1 MVVLT
6 KKQQMIAF
14 AAVTVVVGAIIA
26 GIVLSQSK
34 DPVKPA
40 TKSSGATNPSGAT
53 TKPSG
58 ATTKPSGGVN
68 KAIIITGTHPDNSDS
83 SKAIDKKVVIT
94 DTQSFINGKGPYH
107 GGDQKGCW
115 SLDDVPEWTDK
126 LKSGSNCV
134 VTSIELPA
142 DIKATAYTSSGLFS
156 NWNNLCTKDKVVD
169 IPAGTKKTFPARSV
183 CGFKFEKA

>member
-6 KKQQMIAF
+6 KNQKKIAF
-14 AAVTVVVGAIIA
+14 AAVAVAVVVGAIIA

-58 ATTKPSGGVN
+58 GVN
-68 KAIIITGTHPDNSDS
+68 KAIIITGTHPDS
-83 SKAIDKKVVIT
+83 SDKKVVIT

-115 SLDDVPEWTDK
+115 SLDDVPEWKDK
-126 LKSGSNCV
+126 LKSGANCV

-142 DIKATAYTSSGLFS
+142 DIKATAYTSSG
-156 NWNNLCTKDKVVD
+156 NWNNLCTKDNGVD